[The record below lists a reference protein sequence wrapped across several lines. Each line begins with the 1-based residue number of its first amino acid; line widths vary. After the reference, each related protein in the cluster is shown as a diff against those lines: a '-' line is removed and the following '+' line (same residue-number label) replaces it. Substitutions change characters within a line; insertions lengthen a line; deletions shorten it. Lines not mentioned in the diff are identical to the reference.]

1 MFRSNL
7 IWIRE
12 QSKFKILDK
21 KKKRKKESVI
31 CRILEAILRAVFNNF
46 DRFVSLLLI
55 SNLLTRLICGAR
67 PFSEKNTFLNP
78 ADLAGGLI

>member
-46 DRFVSLLLI
+46 DRFVTLLLI
-55 SNLLTRLICGAR
+55 SNLLTCLICGAR
-67 PFSEKNTFLNP
+67 PFSENNTFLNP

>member
-7 IWIRE
+7 IWIRK

-21 KKKRKKESVI
+21 KKKERI

-55 SNLLTRLICGAR
+55 SNLLTCLICGAR
-67 PFSEKNTFLNP
+67 PFSKNNTFLNP

>member
-55 SNLLTRLICGAR
+55 SNLSTCLICGAR
-67 PFSEKNTFLNP
+67 PFSKNNTFLNP

>member
-21 KKKRKKESVI
+21 KKKKERI
-31 CRILEAILRAVFNNF
+31 CNLQNF
-46 DRFVSLLLI
+46 RSDITSGF
-55 SNLLTRLICGAR
+55 
-67 PFSEKNTFLNP
+67 
-78 ADLAGGLI
+78 

>member
-7 IWIRE
+7 IWIRK

-21 KKKRKKESVI
+21 KKKERI

-55 SNLLTRLICGAR
+55 SNLLTCLICGAR

-78 ADLAGGLI
+78 ADLPGGLI

>member
-21 KKKRKKESVI
+21 KKKKERI

-55 SNLLTRLICGAR
+55 SNLLTCLICGAR
-67 PFSEKNTFLNP
+67 PFSKNNTFLNP

>member
-21 KKKRKKESVI
+21 KKKKKKESA
-31 CRILEAILRAVFNNF
+31 EF
-46 DRFVSLLLI
+46 
-55 SNLLTRLICGAR
+55 
-67 PFSEKNTFLNP
+67 
-78 ADLAGGLI
+78 

>member
-21 KKKRKKESVI
+21 KKKKERI

-55 SNLLTRLICGAR
+55 SNLLTCLICGAR

>member
-21 KKKRKKESVI
+21 KKKRKN
-31 CRILEAILRAVFNNF
+31 LQNF
-46 DRFVSLLLI
+46 RSDITSGF
-55 SNLLTRLICGAR
+55 
-67 PFSEKNTFLNP
+67 
-78 ADLAGGLI
+78 

>member
-21 KKKRKKESVI
+21 KKKKKESA
-31 CRILEAILRAVFNNF
+31 EAILRAVFNNF

-55 SNLLTRLICGAR
+55 SNLLTCLICGAR
-67 PFSEKNTFLNP
+67 PFSENNTFLNP

>member
-21 KKKRKKESVI
+21 KKKKERI

-55 SNLLTRLICGAR
+55 SNLLTCLICGAR
-67 PFSEKNTFLNP
+67 PFSENNTFLNP

>member
-21 KKKRKKESVI
+21 KKKKKESA
-31 CRILEAILRAVFNNF
+31 EF
-46 DRFVSLLLI
+46 
-55 SNLLTRLICGAR
+55 
-67 PFSEKNTFLNP
+67 
-78 ADLAGGLI
+78 

>member
-21 KKKRKKESVI
+21 KKKKRKNLQNFRSDI
-31 CRILEAILRAVFNNF
+31 TSVFNNF

-55 SNLLTRLICGAR
+55 SNLLTCLICGAR
-67 PFSEKNTFLNP
+67 PFLKNNTFLNP